1 VQKTA
6 PGEGE
11 GHTMTQ
17 EEPIALRD
25 TLDAVLTSPDGGR
38 E

>member
-1 VQKTA
+1 
-6 PGEGE
+6 
-11 GHTMTQ
+11 MTQ